1 MLLTW
6 KLWRWLKKPLVGH
19 PLYQRIVT
27 NPPFIMPW
35 YLGCVLILI
44 SPLLLLPAMVFLSAV
59 YGLRWAMQIASHI
72 AHEREFGMYELL
84 AISPPGRLGINRTI
98 ISACLYRNESLEQVQ
113 AAGAWMMRGF
123 FTLVFMLIG
132 ASITGNFIPEDVT
145 APAGAVIILIYLFT
159 MAAAVYVDHLQSIVL
174 AVLVGMLIPAYA
186 TRRIDAGAGAFIG
199 YLTVQIVTYAIT
211 LIMGFVMVPR
221 LLEFGQA
228 TEVVSAVILPIVR
241 FAIFAVSREIIV
253 WRLWETIVRESNVM
267 PSELEATSVAV

>member
-1 MLLTW
+1 
-6 KLWRWLKKPLVGH
+6 LKKPLVGH

-35 YLGCVLILI
+35 YLGCALIVI

-84 AISPPGRLGINRTI
+84 ALSPPGRLGINRTI

-132 ASITGNFIPEDVT
+132 ASLTGNFIPEDVT

-174 AVLVGMLIPAYA
+174 AVLVGMLIPTYT

-199 YLTVQIVTYAIT
+199 YLTLQVVTYAIT
-211 LIMGFVMVPR
+211 LIIGFVVAPR
-221 LLEFGQA
+221 LLEFGQVA
-228 TEVVSAVILPIVR
+228 EAVRAVILPVAR
-241 FAIFAVSREIIV
+241 LAIFVVSREAVIWQL
-253 WRLWETIVRESNVM
+253 WRAVVRENNAMS
-267 PSELEATSVAV
+267 SELETASAAV